1 MATKK
6 IEAEAEEKPKSASGK
21 KGKLLKIMLAL
32 VLLAGGGGGAWW
44 YMTQQKTA
52 DQDAVAPQEKPATFV
67 NLDPFTV
74 NLRPEAE
81 DQYLQVGLTL
91 KVTEAGTT
99 DAIKLHMPEIRNKI
113 LLLLGDKKASE
124 ISTSEGKQQLSTELL
139 DAIRLSISITAPKA
153 QQEITDVLFTSFV
166 IQ

>member
-6 IEAEAEEKPKSASGK
+6 IEAEAEEKPKSAPGN

-32 VLLAGGGGGAWW
+32 VLLAGGGGAAWS
-44 YMTQQKTA
+44 YMTQQETA
-52 DQDAVAPQEKPATFV
+52 DQDAAAPQEKPATFV

-74 NLRPEAE
+74 NLRPETE

-91 KVTEAGTT
+91 KVTESGAT

-113 LLLLGDKKASE
+113 LLLLSDKKASE

-139 DAIRLSISITAPKA
+139 NAVRQSIASQKA

>member
-6 IEAEAEEKPKSASGK
+6 VEAETEAEEKPKSASGK
-21 KGKLLKIMLAL
+21 KGKLLKIMLVL
-32 VLLAGGGGGAWW
+32 VLLAGGGGAAWW
-44 YMTQQKTA
+44 YMTQQETT
-52 DQDAVAPQEKPATFV
+52 DQDAAAPQEKPATFV

-74 NLRPEAE
+74 NLRPETE

-91 KVTEAGTT
+91 KVTESGTT

-139 DAIRLSISITAPKA
+139 NAIRQSITSQKT
-153 QQEITDVLFTSFV
+153 QQEISDVLFTSFV

>member
-6 IEAEAEEKPKSASGK
+6 VEAGAEEKPKSAPGK

-32 VLLAGGGGGAWW
+32 LLLAGGGGAAWW
-44 YMTQQKTA
+44 YMTQEETA
-52 DQDAVAPQEKPATFV
+52 DQNAAAPQEKSATFV

-91 KVTEAGTT
+91 KLTEPSST

-113 LLLLGDKKASE
+113 LLLLSDKKASE

-139 DAIRLSISITAPKA
+139 NAIRQSITSQKT

>member
-6 IEAEAEEKPKSASGK
+6 IEAETEAAGMPKSASGK

-32 VLLAGGGGGAWW
+32 VLLAGGGGATWW

-52 DQDAVAPQEKPATFV
+52 DQDAVAPQEKPVTFV

-74 NLRPEAE
+74 NLRPENE

-91 KVTEAGTT
+91 KVAEAGTT
-99 DAIKLHMPEIRNKI
+99 DAIKLHMPEIRNRI

-139 DAIRLSISITAPKA
+139 DAIRLSIVAPNA
-153 QQEITDVLFTSFV
+153 QQGVTDVLFTSFV